1 MNTNE
6 LKKVKTLGIFF
17 LGYTVI
23 FLGFFATLK
32 FTLPFVIAGLTTY
45 LLKKPTRYLIN
56 RFNLNKSV
64 ATILS
69 ILLFYI
75 VIGGLITLII
85 IGFISEVSNVI
96 LMFNTD
102 FIMAYIDKISKE
114 LLWFYNSLDPKIT
127 EYVSVITSS
136 LSSWV
141 LTFSKGFLNNIM
153 GMAKNV
159 PYLFTAIGF
168 AIISTYFMLK
178 NTIESKYSNLSIKN
192 TKYYDL
198 AITTLR
204 MIFKYAISFASVIL
218 LSFIQLLIL
227 LLICRVPNALL
238 ISIISA
244 LLDVLPIVGMA
255 LIIIPL
261 GLYYIVTGAYVK
273 GIIILIGYVAICLI
287 RQVIEPKIMSTA
299 LNISPLES
307 LVAIFVGLN
316 LAGIVGII
324 YCTFLIVCFNIFK
337 NKYNIS

>member
-6 LKKVKTLGIFF
+6 FKKLKTLGLFF
-17 LGYTVI
+17 LGYTLI
-23 FLGFFATLK
+23 FLGFFLTLK
-32 FTLPFVIAGLTTY
+32 FTLPFVIAGLTAY

-56 RFNLNKSV
+56 RFNLNKSI

-75 VIGGLITLII
+75 VIGSFITLVA
-85 IGFISEVSNVI
+85 IGFVNEVSNVVS
-96 LMFNTD
+96 MVNTD
-102 FIMAYIDKISKE
+102 FIMEYLNEISKE

-127 EYVSVITSS
+127 EYISVITSS
-136 LSSWV
+136 LSSWI
-141 LTFSKGFLNNIM
+141 LTFSKGFLNSLM
-153 GMAKNV
+153 DMAKNI

-168 AIISTYFMLK
+168 AIISTYFILK
-178 NTIESKYSNLSIKN
+178 NTIDNKYSNLSIKN

-204 MIFKYAISFASVIL
+204 MIFKYAMSFTSVIL
-218 LSFIQLLIL
+218 LSFLQLLIL
-227 LLICRVPNALL
+227 LLLCRVPNALL
-238 ISIISA
+238 ISVASA

-255 LIIIPL
+255 LIIVPL

-273 GIIILIGYVAICLI
+273 GIIILVGYVAICLI

-316 LAGIVGII
+316 LAGIVGMI

-337 NKYNIS
+337 DKYNIS